1 MTKLKESVADN
12 NSIKSGQ
19 NYTDATQANK
29 QAYDNAVNAAKGVIG
44 ETNNPTMDVNTVNQ
58 KASSVKS
65 TQDALDGQQNLQRAK
80 TEATN
85 AITHAS
91 DLNQAQKNALT
102 QQVNSAQNVQAVND
116 IKQTTQSLNTAMTGL
131 KRGVA
136 NHNQVVQSDNYV
148 NADTNKKND
157 YNNAYNHANDIINGN
172 AQHPV
177 ITPSDVNNALSNVT
191 NKEHALNGEAKLNA
205 AKQEANTAL
214 GHLNNLNNAQRQNL
228 QSQINGAHQ
237 IETVNTIKQNA
248 TNLNSAMGN
257 LRQAVADKDQVKRTE
272 DYADADTAKQN
283 AYNSA
288 VSSAETIINQT
299 TNPTMSVNDV
309 NSATSAVTTNKNAL
323 NGDEKLAQSKTDAAS
338 AIDALPH
345 LNNAQKQ
352 MLNLKLML
360 HQILLV

>member
-12 NSIKSGQ
+12 NTIKSGQ
-19 NYTDATQANK
+19 NYTDATPANK

-44 ETNNPTMDVNTVNQ
+44 ETTNPTMDVNTVNQ
-58 KASSVKS
+58 KAASVKS
-65 TQDALDGQQNLQRAK
+65 TKDALDGQQNLQRAK

-191 NKEHALNGEAKLNA
+191 SKEHALNGEAKLNA

-237 IETVNTIKQNA
+237 IDAVNTIKQNA

-257 LRQAVADKDQVKRTE
+257 LRQAVADKSIK
-272 DYADADTAKQN
+272 
-283 AYNSA
+283 
-288 VSSAETIINQT
+288 
-299 TNPTMSVNDV
+299 
-309 NSATSAVTTNKNAL
+309 
-323 NGDEKLAQSKTDAAS
+323 
-338 AIDALPH
+338 
-345 LNNAQKQ
+345 
-352 MLNLKLML
+352 
-360 HQILLV
+360 